1 MGELISMTNGVA
13 CSRPECA
20 AAYLIVDGRPVLID
34 EERSLFTVADIIGH
48 RQTTY
53 RRESALRRLAKRI
66 LPDLTLNLRS
76 RANYA
81 RLKSLLLANSP
92 DPHVLVVG
100 GRTVGRG
107 MEPIATCRRIEL
119 IETDVMLGDRIHVVC
134 DGHSLPFKSCSM
146 DGVVV
151 QAVLEHVVDPARC
164 VSEIHRV
171 LKRGG
176 LVYAETPFM
185 QQVHGGAYDFTRFTP
200 LGHRRLFRHFEEI
213 SSGAVAGPGV
223 ALAWSYRYLLQGFAR
238 TRAGK
243 ERAAVIARLTGFWL
257 KYFDL
262 LLIDRQGAQDGSS
275 CSYFFGRKS
284 DRPLSDRELL
294 RQYRG
299 VG

>member
-1 MGELISMTNGVA
+1 MTDGLT
-13 CSRPECA
+13 CCRPECA
-20 AAYLIVDGRPVLID
+20 AVYPIVDGRPVLID
-34 EERSLFTVADIIGH
+34 EERSIFTIADIVGR

-53 RRESALRRLAKRI
+53 RQDPTLRRLAKRI
-66 LPDLTLNLRS
+66 LPDLTLNFRS

-81 RLKSLLLANSP
+81 QLKSLLLARSP
-92 DPHVLVVG
+92 GSRVLVVG
-100 GRTVGRG
+100 GRSLGRG
-107 MEPIATCRRIEL
+107 MEPITTCDRIEL
-119 IETDVMLGDRIHVVC
+119 IETDVTLEDRIRVVC
-134 DGHSLPFKSCSM
+134 DGHGLPFKSCSM

-151 QAVLEHVVDPARC
+151 QAVLEHVIDPARC

-171 LKRGG
+171 LKRDG

-200 LGHRRLFRHFEEI
+200 LGHRRLFRHFEEV

-275 CSYFFGRKS
+275 CSFFLGKKS
-284 DRPLSDRELL
+284 DRPVPDRELL